1 MFSEVFFLTLM
12 SASFAFLALSVRQCF
27 KCRISEISMCGLVIK
42 RDTQLE
48 NEEAEMRIEH
58 NVPDTARIS
67 SIGNNNPL
75 SPIVPPITRG
85 ENKV

>member
-12 SASFAFLALSVRQCF
+12 SASFAFLALTVRQCY
-27 KCRISEISMCGLVIK
+27 KCKISELSMCGIKIK
-42 RDTQLE
+42 RDVALE
-48 NEEAEMRIEH
+48 NEEAELRIE
-58 NVPDTARIS
+58 NGIPDTGRVS

-75 SPIVPPITRG
+75 SPVPPITRG